1 MKLTDFSLMMCSA
14 ALAGTSICPA
24 SAGEATT
31 RKNND
36 GQKRPNILWITFED
50 TSASN
55 FGCYGNSGASTPVAD
70 SLASAG
76 IQYMNAWSVA
86 PQSSP
91 ARSSLITGCYATTYG
106 MDVHPVSQETPDGIF
121 FPQLLRDAGYYCTNN
136 NKTHYNSTRDNK
148 ACWDE
153 CDRKASYNSPER
165 KPGQPFFAVFN
176 SVTTHMGRIRTFHTE
191 GRRDYTMEGIH
202 PDQLQL
208 PSYIPDLPE
217 VRSDYAGH
225 LEATQDV
232 DKWLG
237 IHLAELRA
245 KGLDEDTIVFFFSDH
260 GGCIPRGKGYL
271 YESGLR
277 VPLIVYFPEKWQHL
291 AGCSNGKQE
300 ALVNFTDLG
309 PTVLSLAGIRPP
321 EHMQGKA
328 LHGTYASKEK
338 REYQFAFG
346 ANQLHHFMPMR
357 AVTDGRYSYIRSYI
371 PYRQFALRNYYQW
384 GMPSNKA
391 WDNHVLRGHCTN
403 PAWELPFQAH
413 PAEMLFDIEA
423 DPGQIND
430 LAGNPEYADILKRFR
445 KALEEHVRSTKD
457 LGFFLPDTRTGVN
470 QYEMVRNTSYPL
482 EDMYRLAEAAGMGRE
497 EDLQL
502 LKDAL
507 SSDRADFRFWGAV
520 GFATLAREGKVKE
533 CPAQLEKLL
542 YDTNPYVAVET
553 AYAMAYMGQQ
563 DKAIRRMLTPAQE
576 KDRKV
581 GYSALECLALD
592 PSMRPHVMKYK
603 EDLWKAAET
612 LPRVRN
618 EDAGFMARGI
628 LANLGEIDIMQ
639 LHGEDFHEEG
649 LRLNKGRR
657 AMGPMPL

>member
-1 MKLTDFSLMMCSA
+1 MKTGRLSFLMCSA
-14 ALAGTSICPA
+14 AFAGTSVCSA
-24 SAGEATT
+24 SAAEAPK
-31 RKNND
+31 KNTSD
-36 GQKRPNILWITFED
+36 KERPNILWITFED

-55 FGCYGNSGASTPVAD
+55 FGCYGNNDVNTPIAD

-121 FPQLLRDAGYYCTNN
+121 FPQFLRDAGYYCTNN
-136 NKTHYNSTRDNK
+136 NKTHYNTTRDNK

-153 CDRKASYNSPER
+153 CDKEASYHSPAR
-165 KPGQPFFAVFN
+165 KPDQPFFAVFN
-176 SVTTHMGRIRTFHTE
+176 SVTSHMGRIRTFHTD
-191 GRRDYTMEGIH
+191 GRRDYTRAGIY
-202 PDQLQL
+202 PSKLTL
-208 PSYIPDLPE
+208 PSYVPDLPE

-237 IHLAELRA
+237 IHLAELREH
-245 KGLDEDTIVFFFSDH
+245 GLDKNTIVFFFSDH

-277 VPLIVYFPEKWQHL
+277 VPLIVYFPEKWRHL
-291 AGCSNGKQE
+291 AGCANGKQD

-309 PTVLSLAGIRPP
+309 PTVLSLAGIKPP
-321 EHMQGKA
+321 KHMQGKA
-328 LHGTYASKEK
+328 LHGKYASKEK

-346 ANQLHHFMPMR
+346 ANQLHHFMPVR
-357 AVTDGRYSYIRSYI
+357 AVTDGKYSYIRSYI

-391 WDNHVLRGHCTN
+391 WDDYVLRGHNTR
-403 PAWELPFQAH
+403 PEWALPFEYTK
-413 PAEMLFDIEA
+413 AEMLFDIEN

-430 LAGNPEYADILKRFR
+430 LSENPEYADILQRMST
-445 KALEEHVRSTKD
+445 ALEEHIRSTKD
-457 LGFFLPDTRTGVN
+457 LGFFIPDTRTGVN
-470 QYEMVRNTSYPL
+470 QYEMVRKTGYPL
-482 EDMYRLAEAAGMGRE
+482 EDMYSLVEAAGMGRI
-497 EDLQL
+497 EDLKL
-502 LKDAL
+502 FEDAVT
-507 SSDRADFRFWGAV
+507 SPRADFRFWGAV
-520 GFATLAREGKVKE
+520 GYATLARAGKITE
-533 CPAQLEKLL
+533 CPAGLSLL
-542 YDTNPYVAVET
+542 LDDSNPYVAVEA

-563 DKAIRRMLTPAQE
+563 DKAIRRMLEPVVE

-581 GYSALECLALD
+581 GYSVLECLALD
-592 PSMRPHVMKYK
+592 KTMRPYIMKYK
-603 EDLWKAAET
+603 DELWKAAKT
-612 LPRVRN
+612 LPRKQN

-628 LANLGEIDIMQ
+628 LATIGEIDIRT
-639 LHGEDFHEEG
+639 LHGDDFYEEG
-649 LRLNKGRR
+649 LKLNRGRR
-657 AMGPMPL
+657 TMGPMAD